1 MKKIF
6 YLFCVILFS
15 SCSQFEK
22 QPKCND
28 LEVQE
33 LVIEILEKNIA
44 ESVENEFNNDISFRN
59 NENYSLYKPIISNS
73 SKYIKQF
80 QFKLHNI
87 RTDQIYKEIKKCGC
101 IADLNSIEQS
111 KIIDLIPEDIVNGD
125 FRILGVSPV
134 INYTAQITDEGK
146 VYVTVN
152 NLEELQLHKK
162 NVFAKVA
169 YDLVKKMK
177 DLEYTNN
184 YKNSEYVSEN
194 YSDNY
199 SDVSTNNLGSNDDL
213 SGGYY
218 FVDASPNY
226 PVYFYKT
233 PNKSDR
239 KKARFTTFE
248 KIYVSKISGDFGY
261 VEFTN
266 SENKKSSGWI
276 LLSQM
281 TRE

>member
-1 MKKIF
+1 MFIF
-6 YLFCVILFS
+6 
-15 SCSQFEK
+15 SCSQLENR
-22 QPKCND
+22 PKCND
-28 LEVQE
+28 LEVQK
-33 LVIEILEKNIA
+33 LVTEIIEKNII
-44 ESVENEFNNDISFRN
+44 ESVEKEFNNDSSFKN
-59 NENYSLYKPIISNS
+59 DENYSLFKPLISNS

-87 RTDQIYKEIKKCGC
+87 RTDQIFKEIKKCDC
-101 IADLNSIEQS
+101 VADLNSIEQS
-111 KIIDLIPEDIVNGD
+111 KIIDLIPEDLVNGD

-134 INYTAQITDEGK
+134 IKYTAQITDEGK

-169 YDLVKKMK
+169 YDMMEKMK
-177 DLEYTNN
+177 NLKTENN
-184 YKNSEYVSEN
+184 NGNSEFAN
-194 YSDNY
+194 DNY
-199 SDVSTNNLGSNDDL
+199 TVDSAATIPYEDNTSYNNEPKGD
-213 SGGYY
+213 YY

-226 PVYFYKT
+226 PVYFYNS
-233 PNKSDR
+233 PNKLDR
-239 KKARFTTFE
+239 KSARFTTFE
-248 KIYVSKISGDFGY
+248 KVFVSKTSGDFGF

-266 SENKKSSGWI
+266 SANKKSTGWV